1 MAEPTHTKAPVS
13 ASDLDVLRAIV
24 GEANVRTGEATTA
37 LDPGWHADNLKS
49 GVVVSP
55 SVTSEVATI
64 VKHCAAR
71 RIAIVPHGGR
81 TGLVGGGVSYQ
92 GEVVLSL
99 TRMNR
104 VVQLDPR
111 ERVAVVEAGV
121 PLEILQNEAA
131 KHGLEPGI
139 DLAARGSATIGGMI
153 STNAGGVMAFRNGV
167 MRHRV
172 FGIEAVLPDGSIYDD
187 LTRVVKNTAG
197 YDLKHL
203 LIGGEGTLGVVT
215 RAAIKLDPTPK
226 ATATVMLSLQSVAAA
241 LDAVT
246 RALGAAAGQ
255 LRAAEVL
262 WRKYLELTAEASGWK
277 DNALD
282 VTAPLF
288 LLLVLGGDD
297 EAALQAELQAI
308 FEAVHAKD
316 NRVTGIIA
324 SSRRQERELMH
335 LREFTEAIYRKH
347 GPAPSFDVSV
357 PLTAIECYLQRVLR
371 DLKALDPAYD
381 PYCFGHLADG
391 NLHIAVNC
399 APLPDDKMQA
409 VEDVLYRDIAAL
421 GGSFSAEHG
430 VGSKRRNALAATV
443 SPAKLAMMRTIKA
456 AIDPAGI
463 MNPGKVLPSR

>member
-1 MAEPTHTKAPVS
+1 MADNREQRAALAAT
-13 ASDLDVLRAIV
+13 DLDALRAIV
-24 GEANVRTGEATTA
+24 GVSNVRTGEAVA
-37 LDPGWHADNLKS
+37 VIDAGWHEDNLKS
-49 GVVVSP
+49 GVVVSAG
-55 SVTSEVATI
+55 STAEVAAI

-81 TGLVGGGVSYQ
+81 TGLVGGGISHL
-92 GEVVLSL
+92 GEIVLSL
-99 TRMNR
+99 ARMHR
-104 VVQLDPR
+104 IVHLDPR

-121 PLEILQNEAA
+121 PLEILQTEAA
-131 KHGLEPGI
+131 RHGLEPGI

-172 FGIEAVLPDGSIYDD
+172 FGIEAVLPNGSIYDD

-226 ATATVMLSLQSVAAA
+226 ATATVMLSLPSVAAA

-246 RALGAAAGQ
+246 RALGAGTGQ

-262 WRKYLELTAEASGWK
+262 WRNYLELTAEASGWK
-277 DNALD
+277 DDALD

-297 EAALQAELQAI
+297 EAELHAELQAL
-308 FEAVHAKD
+308 FEAVHAKESS
-316 NRVTGIIA
+316 VTGIIA

-357 PLTAIECYLQRVLR
+357 PLTAIDSYLARVTR
-371 DLKALDPAYD
+371 ELKLLDPTYD

-391 NLHIAVNC
+391 NLHVVVNC
-399 APLPDDKMQA
+399 APLPDDKMRA
-409 VEDVLYRDIAAL
+409 VEGVLYRDIAAL

-430 VGSKRRNALAATV
+430 VGSKRRSALAATV
-443 SPAKLAMMRTIKA
+443 SPAKLAMMRAIKTA
-456 AIDPAGI
+456 VDPHSI
-463 MNPGKVLPSR
+463 MNPGKVLPS